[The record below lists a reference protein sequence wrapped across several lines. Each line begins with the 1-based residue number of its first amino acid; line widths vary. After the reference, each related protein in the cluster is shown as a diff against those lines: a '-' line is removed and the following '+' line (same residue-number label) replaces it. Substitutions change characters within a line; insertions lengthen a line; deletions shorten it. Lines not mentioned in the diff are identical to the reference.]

1 MGMEDVKWNSK
12 IPLVT
17 METEGSNCFNE
28 ALKAGKIVTLNGI
41 NRPVHV
47 LKCIQIISYLIFKCL
62 GIYSSKLSE
71 FFGAVFAHTDPEFR
85 KKNHVIM

>member
-1 MGMEDVKWNSK
+1 MGMEDVKWNLK
-12 IPLVT
+12 IPLIT

-47 LKCIQIISYLIFKCL
+47 FKFIQIIKYLIFKYL
-62 GIYSSKLSE
+62 GICSSKLSD
-71 FFGAVFAHTDPEFR
+71 FTDAVFTH
-85 KKNHVIM
+85 NYGY

>member
-47 LKCIQIISYLIFKCL
+47 LKFI
-62 GIYSSKLSE
+62 
-71 FFGAVFAHTDPEFR
+71 
-85 KKNHVIM
+85 